1 MRSAYHSILK
11 WSFLTGTSTI
21 LLKLCY
27 ESLYNV
33 SLRTSNKSIST
44 YENTLISWASTGQR
58 SKTIQNKL
66 IDTKIP
72 DNLQFIGAQIYFRHG
87 ARTPLSLLPGLEE
100 VSYTKEHIE
109 IYLPSKWDIKL
120 ITKLGNDIVSKDKI
134 LSANDIIG
142 DRIKQLKSASD
153 VKVVT
158 GQLTAIGEKQLY
170 QLGKLIRSQ
179 IIKQDNNGLIPNIYD
194 PNIV

>member
-1 MRSAYHSILK
+1 MRQTYHSIIK

-33 SLRTSNKSIST
+33 SLKTSNKSMST

-58 SKTIQNKL
+58 SKIIQNKSND
-66 IDTKIP
+66 IKIR
-72 DNLQFIGAQIYFRHG
+72 DDLQLIGAQIYFRHG

-100 VSYTKEHIE
+100 VSYDKEHIE
-109 IYLPSKWDIKL
+109 IYPPTKWDIKL

-142 DRIKQLKSASD
+142 DRIKPLKSTSGG
-153 VKVVT
+153 KIVT

-170 QLGKLIRSQ
+170 QLGKIIRSQ
-179 IIKQDNNGLIPNIYD
+179 IIKEDNNEIIPNIYD